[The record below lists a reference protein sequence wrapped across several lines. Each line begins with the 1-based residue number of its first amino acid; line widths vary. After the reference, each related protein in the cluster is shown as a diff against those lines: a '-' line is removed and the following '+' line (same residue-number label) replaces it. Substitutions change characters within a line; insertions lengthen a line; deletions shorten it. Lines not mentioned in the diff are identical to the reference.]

1 MKFISTRGDAKAVSI
16 SSALQRGLA
25 EDGGLYV
32 PEAFPLFDWRD
43 LDSAISYPD
52 FATKLLTPFFKEDAL
67 ENKLSTICH
76 DSFSFPL
83 PLVNIDQ
90 KTSVL
95 ELFHGATLSFKDFG
109 ARFLAN
115 ALSHIKTDKKFT
127 IMVATSGDTGSAVAA
142 AFYQKKNINVMVLF
156 PKGKISM
163 RQQKQITCWQG
174 NICAIEVNG
183 TFDDCQ
189 ALVKGAFAD
198 NWWQN
203 NTYLNTSNSINIGR
217 LLPQTTYYAYI
228 AWQYFL
234 KHGKKANFI
243 VPSGNIGNVCACFWA
258 KKMGLPIGDIVIAQN
273 ENNVIGQ
280 FLDHKVLPNKKSI
293 ETLANAMDVGKPS
306 NFERL
311 YALFPDFEVFAREV
325 RAFKASDSD
334 IKKMIAKVKSE
345 YDMPIC
351 PHTATAFFARENLSE
366 DAHYIVVATAHPAK
380 FEEVIEPIVKEKIK
394 VPEHLR
400 NLLEKKQESIEIS
413 ANLNALTEHYQAY
426 FGVYSSSS

>member
-16 SSALQRGLA
+16 SNALQNGLA

-32 PEAFPLFDWRD
+32 PESFPLFDWRIV
-43 LDSAISYPD
+43 DSAMSYPD
-52 FATKLLTPFFKEDAL
+52 FATKLLAPFFKGDAL
-67 ENKLSTICH
+67 ENQLSTICH

-83 PLVNIDQ
+83 PLVSVDQ

-115 ALSHIKTDKKFT
+115 ALSHIETDKKFT

-142 AFYQKKNINVMVLF
+142 AFYQKQNINVMVLF

-163 RQQKQITCWQG
+163 RQQKQITCWQD
-174 NICAIEVNG
+174 NVCAVEVDG

-280 FLDHKVLPNKKSI
+280 FLAHKALPDKASI

-311 YALFPDFEVFAREV
+311 YALFPDFEAFAREV
-325 RAFKASDSD
+325 KAFKADDSD
-334 IKKMIAKVKSE
+334 IKKMIAKVKNDH
-345 YDMPIC
+345 DMLIC
-351 PHTATAFFARENLSE
+351 PHTATAFFARESLPE
-366 DAHYIVVATAHPAK
+366 DTHYIVVATAHPAK

-394 VPEHLR
+394 VPGHLKK
-400 NLLEKKQESIEIS
+400 LLEKKQQSIEID
-413 ANLNALTEHYQAY
+413 ANLNALTASYQAY
-426 FGVYSSSS
+426 FS

>member
-1 MKFISTRGDAKAVSI
+1 MKFISTKGDTKAVSI
-16 SSALQRGLA
+16 SSALQNGLA

-32 PEAFPLFDWRD
+32 PESFPLFDWQA
-43 LDSAISYPD
+43 LDSAMRYPD
-52 FATKLLTPFFKEDAL
+52 FATKLLAPFFKGDAL
-67 ENKLSTICH
+67 ESQLSTICH
-76 DSFSFPL
+76 DSFSFSL
-83 PLVNIDQ
+83 PLVNVDQ

-142 AFYQKKNINVMVLF
+142 AFHQKKNINVMVLF

-163 RQQKQITCWQG
+163 RQQKQITCWQD
-174 NICAIEVNG
+174 NVCAVEVDG

-189 ALVKGAFAD
+189 ALVKGAFA
-198 NWWQN
+198 NKWWQS

-234 KHGKKANFI
+234 KHDKKANFI

-280 FLDHKVLPNKKSI
+280 FLAHKALPDKASI

-311 YALFPDFEVFAREV
+311 YALFPDFDVFAREV
-325 RAFKASDSD
+325 KAFKADDSD
-334 IKKMIAKVKSE
+334 IKKMIAKVKNDH
-345 YDMPIC
+345 DMLIC
-351 PHTATAFFARENLSE
+351 PHTATAFFASQSLPE
-366 DAHYIVVATAHPAK
+366 DTHYIVVATAHPAK
-380 FEEVIEPIVKEKIK
+380 FEEVIEPIVQEKIK
-394 VPEHLR
+394 VPEHLT
-400 NLLEKKQESIEIS
+400 NLLEKKQQSIEIT
-413 ANLNALTEHYQAY
+413 ANLNALTASYQAY
-426 FGVYSSSS
+426 FS

>member
-16 SSALQRGLA
+16 SSALQNGLA

-32 PEAFPLFDWRD
+32 PESFPLFDWRT
-43 LDSAISYPD
+43 LDNAMSYPD
-52 FATKLLTPFFKEDAL
+52 FATKLLTPFFKGDAL

-76 DSFSFPL
+76 ESFNFPL
-83 PLVNIDQ
+83 PLMNIDQ

-163 RQQKQITCWQG
+163 RQQKQITCWQD
-174 NICAIEVNG
+174 NVCAVEVNG

-189 ALVKGAFAD
+189 ALVKGAFA
-198 NWWQN
+198 NEWWQN

-280 FLDHKVLPNKKSI
+280 FLAHKILPNKASI

-311 YALFPDFEVFAREV
+311 YALFPDFDVFAHEV
-325 RAFKASDSD
+325 KAFKASDSD
-334 IKKMIAKVKSE
+334 IKKMIAKVKNE
-345 YDMPIC
+345 HNMLIC
-351 PHTATAFFARENLSE
+351 PHTATAFFARESLPE
-366 DAHYIVVATAHPAK
+366 EAHYIVVATAHPAK
-380 FEEVIEPIVKEKIK
+380 FEEVIEPIVKERIK
-394 VPEHLR
+394 VPGHLR
-400 NLLEKKQESIEIS
+400 NLLERQQQSVEI
-413 ANLNALTEHYQAY
+413 AVNLNALTEQYQAY
-426 FGVYSSSS
+426 FSVYSSSS

>member
-1 MKFISTRGDAKAVSI
+1 MKFISTRGDAPAVSI
-16 SSALQRGLA
+16 SNALQNGLA

-32 PEAFPLFDWRD
+32 PESFPQFDWHGVD
-43 LDSAISYPD
+43 GAMSYAD
-52 FATKLLTPFFKEDAL
+52 FAAKLLTPFFEDDVL
-67 ENKLSTICH
+67 ESQLNTICH
-76 DSFSFPL
+76 DSFNFPL
-83 PLVNIDQ
+83 PLVTVDK
-90 KTSVL
+90 KTSIL

-163 RQQKQITCWQG
+163 RQQKQITCWQE
-174 NICAIEVNG
+174 NVCAVEVDG

-198 NWWQN
+198 KWWQN

-258 KKMGLPIGDIVIAQN
+258 KKMGLPIGEIVIAQN

-280 FLDHKVLPNKKSI
+280 FLAHKALPNKASI

-311 YALFPDFEVFAREV
+311 YALFPDFEDFAREV
-325 RAFKASDSD
+325 NAFKASDKD
-334 IKKMIAKVKSE
+334 IKKTIAKVKNE
-345 YDMPIC
+345 HNMLIC
-351 PHTATAFFARENLSE
+351 PHTATAFFARESLAE
-366 DAHYIVVATAHPAK
+366 DLDYIVVATAHPAK
-380 FEEVIEPIVKEKIK
+380 FEEVIEPIIKEKIK
-394 VPEHLR
+394 VPERLTS
-400 NLLEKKQESIEIS
+400 LLKRKQESIGIA
-413 ANLNALTEHYQAY
+413 ANLKNLTECYQTY
-426 FGVYSSSS
+426 FSAYSSSS

>member
-16 SSALQRGLA
+16 SNALQNGLA

-32 PEAFPLFDWRD
+32 PQSFPVFDWQI
-43 LDSAISYPD
+43 LDSTITYPD
-52 FATKLLTPFFKEDAL
+52 FATKLLAPFFKGDLLASQL
-67 ENKLSTICH
+67 NTICH

-83 PLVNIDQ
+83 PLVNVDQ

-95 ELFHGATLSFKDFG
+95 ELFHGPTLSFKDFG

-115 ALSHIKTDKKFT
+115 TLSHIKTDKKFT

-142 AFYQKKNINVMVLF
+142 AFHQKQNINVLVLF
-156 PKGKISM
+156 PKGKISL
-163 RQQKQITCWQG
+163 RQQKQITCWQD
-174 NICAIEVNG
+174 NVCAVEVDG

-198 NWWQN
+198 KWWQN

-217 LLPQTTYYAYI
+217 LLPQTTYYAYVS
-228 AWQYFL
+228 WQYFI
-234 KHGKKANFI
+234 KHGQKANFI

-280 FLDHKVLPNKKSI
+280 FLANQRLPNKASI

-311 YALFPDFEVFAREV
+311 YALFPDFDVFAHEIK
-325 RAFKASDSD
+325 AFKASDSD
-334 IKKMIAKVKSE
+334 IKEMIAKVKNE
-345 YDMPIC
+345 HDMLIC
-351 PHTATAFFARENLSE
+351 PHTATAFFAREHLPE
-366 DAHYIVVATAHPAK
+366 DTDYIVVATAHPAK
-380 FEEVIEPIVKEKIK
+380 FEEVIEPVVQETIK
-394 VPEHLR
+394 VPEHLM
-400 NLLEKKQESIEIS
+400 NLLEKKQESIEIT
-413 ANLNALTEHYQAY
+413 ANLNALTERYQAY
-426 FGVYSSSS
+426 FEIDLSS

>member
-16 SSALQRGLA
+16 SSALQNGLA

-32 PEAFPLFDWRD
+32 PESFPLFDCQA
-43 LDSAISYPD
+43 LDSAMRYPD
-52 FATKLLTPFFKEDAL
+52 FATKLLAPFFKGDAL
-67 ENKLSTICH
+67 ESQLSKICH
-76 DSFSFPL
+76 DSFSFSL
-83 PLVNIDQ
+83 PLVNVDQ

-174 NICAIEVNG
+174 NVCAVEVDG

-189 ALVKGAFAD
+189 ALVKGAFA
-198 NWWQN
+198 NKWWQS

-228 AWQYFL
+228 AWQYFF

-258 KKMGLPIGDIVIAQN
+258 KKMGLPIGDIAIAQN

-280 FLDHKVLPNKKSI
+280 FLAHKTLPDKASI

-311 YALFPDFEVFAREV
+311 YALFPDFDVFAREV
-325 RAFKASDSD
+325 KAFKADDSD
-334 IKKMIAKVKSE
+334 IKKMIAKVKNDH
-345 YDMPIC
+345 DMLIC
-351 PHTATAFFARENLSE
+351 PHTATAFFARESLPE
-366 DAHYIVVATAHPAK
+366 DTHYIVVATAHPAK
-380 FEEVIEPIVKEKIK
+380 FEEVIEPIVQEKIK
-394 VPEHLR
+394 VPEHLT
-400 NLLEKKQESIEIS
+400 NLLEKKQQSIEIT
-413 ANLNALTEHYQAY
+413 ANLNALTASYKAY
-426 FGVYSSSS
+426 FS